1 MPRYKANVKK
11 VSIIAV
17 CLDDVRLGTLP
28 SYDGHDDIYAPRNS
42 IIRPCKGSLDTP
54 SSVVVPGLA
63 SGGKGWKWG
72 V

>member
-1 MPRYKANVKK
+1 MPRYKAYVKK

-28 SYDGHDDIYAPRNS
+28 SYDGHNDIYAPRHWN
-42 IIRPCKGSLDTP
+42 GSLDTP
-54 SSVVVPGLA
+54 PSVVAPGLA
-63 SGGKGWKWG
+63 SEGKGWKWG